1 MPRASRFPSARPLLT
16 ANDALSTLPRH
27 CQYVITIYC
36 VQTLTYARLNIHWM
50 TRTLTVLC
58 LEFALGSEYR
68 KANIQAQRSPADGA
82 FKQTQNQRVN
92 KHC

>member
-1 MPRASRFPSARPLLT
+1 
-16 ANDALSTLPRH
+16 
-27 CQYVITIYC
+27 
-36 VQTLTYARLNIHWM
+36 M